1 MLRARGHSIRGGC
14 GRFRSQHAGQVFPS
28 SWQPDVRLNLVI
40 LRILLLQRKNGRRRR
55 RRRSEWQRRRRRRTS
70 KLTALFDRSH
80 LYSFSGEYWPFW
92 LTTQKTRGLGG
103 QVLDLLA
110 LLVQKYKC

>member
-1 MLRARGHSIRGGC
+1 MLMY
-14 GRFRSQHAGQVFPS
+14 AGQVLPS

-40 LRILLLQRKNGRRRR
+40 LRILLLQRRGERRRR
-55 RRRSEWQRRRRRRTS
+55 RRRNEWRRRRRRST
-70 KLTALFDRSH
+70 LTALSDWSH
-80 LYSFSGEYWPFW
+80 LRSFSGEYWPFW

-110 LLVQKYKC
+110 LLVQTYKC